1 MEVFQCLYQRAT
13 DCIFYQKQPSNR
25 EKGSC
30 LISPTSKNSTFVF
43 MDSNSIV
50 YGTLIGGLIGT
61 VIFFFLLEATIVEAL
76 KKFKKWEAKESE
88 KTN

>member
-1 MEVFQCLYQRAT
+1 
-13 DCIFYQKQPSNR
+13 
-25 EKGSC
+25 
-30 LISPTSKNSTFVF
+30 

-61 VIFFFLLEATIVEAL
+61 VIFFYLLEATIVEAL

>member
-1 MEVFQCLYQRAT
+1 MEVFQCLYQRTT

-30 LISPTSKNSTFVF
+30 LISPTSKNNIFVF

-50 YGTLIGGLIGT
+50 YGTLIGGLVGT
-61 VIFFFLLEATIVEAL
+61 VIFFYLLEATIVEAL